1 MNQLKNVIPSEEK
14 NSGRNLHIVTLVF
27 FAFISI
33 NALAM
38 IFNNK
43 DVASFYM
50 LLPFYVV
57 ILLMYVIGRFQ
68 KKKYQK
74 LGPTP
79 LTLNPSSCT
88 LGNPVNG
95 SILIQRENFNKVTQL
110 SITCLKQSS
119 DSGSTR
125 TDEIWKTSIEPKI
138 EFENTST
145 ILNFEFLIPRDKKA
159 STKSFFSGKK
169 YHWTIAFEF
178 VESMESIKRTW
189 KIPVTK

>member
-1 MNQLKNVIPSEEK
+1 MKQSTNVIPSEEK

-57 ILLMYVIGRFQ
+57 IVLMYVIGRFQ
-68 KKKYQK
+68 KKKYQR

-79 LTLNPSSCT
+79 LTLTPSTCL
-88 LGNPVNG
+88 LGRPTNG
-95 SILIQRENFNKVTQL
+95 SILIKRENFNKVKQL
-110 SITCLKQSS
+110 SLSCWKLSSNS
-119 DSGSTR
+119 DSSR
-125 TDEIWKTSIEPKI
+125 QDIIWSTSIETAT
-138 EFENTST
+138 EFTHMAT
-145 ILNFEFLIPRDKKA
+145 TLNFEFVIPEGKKA
-159 STKSFFSGKK
+159 TTRSLFSGNK
-169 YHWTIAFEF
+169 YHWEIAFEF
-178 VESMESIKRTW
+178 VESMQSIKRTW
-189 KIPVTK
+189 KIPVS